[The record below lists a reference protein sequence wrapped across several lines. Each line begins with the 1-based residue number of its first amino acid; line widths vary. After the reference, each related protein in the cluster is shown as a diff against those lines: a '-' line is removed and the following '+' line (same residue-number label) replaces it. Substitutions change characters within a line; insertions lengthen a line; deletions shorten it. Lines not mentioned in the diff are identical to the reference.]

1 MPDETTRPNVLLIC
15 TDHWPGSLLG
25 CAGNPHVLT
34 PTLDQ
39 LAANGVRYP
48 NAYSE
53 CPVCVPARRTLMT
66 GLQPHDHGMLQN
78 DDMPMPAVTRGTTP
92 SRVRRA

>member
-1 MPDETTRPNVLLIC
+1 MADDRPNVLLIC

-25 CAGNPHVLT
+25 CADHPAIRT

-39 LAANGVRYP
+39 LAANGVRFP

-53 CPVCVPARRTLMT
+53 CPVCVPARRTLT
-66 GLQPHDHGMLQN
+66 SGLTPHSHGMLSN
-78 DDMPMPAVTRGTTP
+78 GSMPMPEVPTVAQIERQL
-92 SRVRRA
+92 